1 MIIFFICKPNTNI
14 QEDIGFLR
22 LNIGYSIFHEETFSI
37 IIIKNQNIFNKMINK
52 NMPNLLKYDVDK
64 FDCDKEK
71 KQMLKLIIIII

>member
-1 MIIFFICKPNTNI
+1 M
-14 QEDIGFLR
+14 
-22 LNIGYSIFHEETFSI
+22 

-71 KQMLKLIIIII
+71 KQMLKLIIIIIII

>member
-1 MIIFFICKPNTNI
+1 MIIFFISKLNTNI

-71 KQMLKLIIIII
+71 KTKLKLIIIII